1 MKASDMLRNN
11 NGLKT
16 TQSVLNKQQSGVD
29 AAQKVAQAPVFTQ
42 QQLDAAGKKVDQ
54 MNAATPQNETPTMK
68 AAREKT
74 IATQQAIANG
84 VDVNQGATS
93 DEEDKPSVPIV
104 KKEDLK
110 PQPKQLSYADMY
122 KILNPEL
129 NETAEQRANRE
140 KKERTKARIAAL
152 GDGLRALSNI
162 YFATKGAKV
171 VHNPESDMT
180 KAVNKRKAYMDAQR
194 EKNRAS
200 WLAGYQRALALDEE
214 ARKNNLTLAEQMRYH
229 DMQNDINKVKADQG
243 QQKIDQGQQRI
254 DQGNRRLDLS
264 ELKYT
269 NDAEY
274 KDNQLKIKKMLA
286 DGQISHWA
294 AQDAIAR
301 LREGRIANKA
311 QKSSG
316 GNKTTAGYWYEYYD
330 LMDTPEG
337 QKKINEL
344 KRRLRI
350 KNVTQTNVRYI
361 MDRLKGRRSST
372 TGGTSTRGGTSSGGG
387 KHTTHKAGGSSSA
400 GGKKKTG
407 VKW

>member
-29 AAQKVAQAPVFTQ
+29 AAQKVAQTQAPVFTQ

-54 MNAATPQNETPTMK
+54 MNAATPTDDAMK
-68 AAREKT
+68 AARAKT

-84 VDVNQGATS
+84 VDVNQSAPS

-104 KKEDLK
+104 KKEEPK

-122 KILNPEL
+122 KMLNPEQQ
-129 NETAEQRANRE
+129 ETAEQRANRE

-162 YFATKGAKV
+162 YFATNGAKV
-171 VHNPESDMT
+171 VHNSESDMT

-243 QQKIDQGQQRI
+243 QQRINQNQQKID
-254 DQGNRRLDLS
+254 LS
-264 ELKYT
+264 KLKYT

-294 AQDAIAR
+294 AQNALAR

-316 GNKTTAGYWYEYYD
+316 GNQTTAGYWYEYYD
-330 LMDTPEG
+330 MMDTPEG

-344 KRRLRI
+344 KRKLRI
-350 KNVTQTNVRYI
+350 KNVTQTNVRYL
-361 MDRLKGRRSST
+361 MDRLKGRSSST
-372 TGGTSTRGGTSSGGG
+372 GGGSTSSGGG

>member
-29 AAQKVAQAPVFTQ
+29 AAQKASPEQMNMSTAQAMLQ
-42 QQLDAAGKKVDQ
+42 GKGEQLTPPKDAH
-54 MNAATPQNETPTMK
+54 E
-68 AAREKT
+68 
-74 IATQQAIANG
+74 QASR
-84 VDVNQGATS
+84 VNQQTAEGMPNGSIPT
-93 DEEDKPSVPIV
+93 DKPSVPIV
-104 KKEDLK
+104 KKDE

-122 KILNPEL
+122 KMLNPERE
-129 NETAEQRANRE
+129 ETAEQRANRE

-162 YFATKGAKV
+162 YFSTKGARV
-171 VHNPESDMT
+171 VHNPDLDIT
-180 KAVNKRKAYMDAQR
+180 KVVNKRKEYMDAQR
-194 EKNRAS
+194 ERNRAA
-200 WLAGYQRALALDEE
+200 WLTGYQRAMALDEE
-214 ARKNNLTLAEQMRYH
+214 ARKNNLTLAEQIRYH
-229 DMQNDINKVKADQG
+229 DMMNDNNKAKNDL
-243 QQKIDQGQQRI
+243 GQQRI

-294 AQDAIAR
+294 AQDALAR

-330 LMDTPEG
+330 MMDTSEG

-344 KRRLRI
+344 KRKLRI

-361 MDRLKGRRSST
+361 MDRLKGRSSSV
-372 TGGTSTRGGTSSGGG
+372 GGGKSSGGG

-400 GGKKKTG
+400 NGRTLHGIK
-407 VKW
+407 

>member
-1 MKASDMLRNN
+1 MKASDMLRQN

-29 AAQKVAQAPVFTQ
+29 AAQKVAQTKAPVFTQ
-42 QQLDAAGKKVDQ
+42 QQLDAAGKKIDQ
-54 MNAATPQNETPTMK
+54 MNAATPTDGAMK
-68 AAREKT
+68 AARAKT

-84 VDVNQGATS
+84 VDVNQSVPS

-104 KKEDLK
+104 KKEEQK

-122 KILNPEL
+122 KMLNPEQV
-129 NETAEQRANRE
+129 ETAEQKERRE
-140 KKERTKARIAAL
+140 KKERTKARIAAI

-171 VHNPESDMT
+171 VHNPESDIT
-180 KAVNKRKAYMDAQR
+180 NEVNKRKAYIDAQM

-214 ARKNNLTLAEQMRYH
+214 ARNNDLTLAEQIRYH
-229 DMQNDINKVKADQG
+229 NMLNENNKIKAE
-243 QQKIDQGQQRI
+243 QGQQRI

-264 ELKYT
+264 KIKYT

-294 AQDAIAR
+294 AQDALAK

-316 GNKTTAGYWYEYYD
+316 GNQTTAGYWYEYYD
-330 LMDTPEG
+330 MMDTPDG

-361 MDRLKGRRSST
+361 MDRLKGRISSA
-372 TGGTSTRGGTSSGGG
+372 GGGRSSGGG

>member
-29 AAQKVAQAPVFTQ
+29 AANKVAQTQAPVFTQ

-54 MNAATPQNETPTMK
+54 INVATPQNETPAMK

-84 VDVNQGATS
+84 VDVNQNAAS
-93 DEEDKPSVPIV
+93 EEEDKPSIPIV
-104 KKEDLK
+104 KKEEQK
-110 PQPKQLSYADMY
+110 PQPKRLSYADMY

-140 KKERTKARIAAL
+140 KKERAKARIAAT
-152 GDGLRALSNI
+152 GDGLRALANI
-162 YFATKGAKV
+162 FFATNGAKV

-180 KAVNKRKAYMDAQR
+180 KAINKRKAYMDAQR

-200 WLAGYQRALALDEE
+200 WLTGYQRALALDEE

-229 DMQNDINKVKADQG
+229 DMQNDINKVKN
-243 QQKIDQGQQRI
+243 DQGQQRI

-274 KDNQLKIKKMLA
+274 KDNQMKIKKMLA

-294 AQDAIAR
+294 AQDALAR

-316 GNKTTAGYWYEYYD
+316 GNQTTAGYWYEYYD

-337 QKKINEL
+337 QKKINEI
-344 KRRLRI
+344 KRKLRI

-372 TGGTSTRGGTSSGGG
+372 GGTSSGGG
-387 KHTTHKAGGSSSA
+387 ASSGGGKKTTHKAGGSSSA

>member
-1 MKASDMLRNN
+1 MKVSDMLRNN

-29 AAQKVAQAPVFTQ
+29 AAQKVAQTQAPVFTQ

-54 MNAATPQNETPTMK
+54 MNAATPQNETPAMK

-74 IATQQAIANG
+74 IATQKAIANG
-84 VDVNQGATS
+84 VDVNQDEAS
-93 DEEDKPSVPIV
+93 EEEDKPSVPIV
-104 KKEDLK
+104 KKEETK

-162 YFATKGAKV
+162 YFATNGAKV

-200 WLAGYQRALALDEE
+200 WLTGYQRALALDEE

-229 DMQNDINKVKADQG
+229 DMQNDINKVKN
-243 QQKIDQGQQRI
+243 DQGQQRI

-274 KDNQLKIKKMLA
+274 KDNQMKIKKMLA

-294 AQDAIAR
+294 AQDALAR

-316 GNKTTAGYWYEYYD
+316 GNQTTAGYWYEYYD

-337 QKKINEL
+337 QKKINEI
-344 KRRLRI
+344 KRKLRI

-361 MDRLKGRRSST
+361 MDRLKGRRSP
-372 TGGTSTRGGTSSGGG
+372 TGGGGASSSGG

>member
-29 AAQKVAQAPVFTQ
+29 AAQKASPEQMNMNTAQAMLHGKQ
-42 QQLDAAGKKVDQ
+42 EQLTPPKDAHEQ
-54 MNAATPQNETPTMK
+54 
-68 AAREKT
+68 AARMN
-74 IATQQAIANG
+74 QQTAEGMLNG
-84 VDVNQGATS
+84 SIPT
-93 DEEDKPSVPIV
+93 DKPSVPIV
-104 KKEDLK
+104 KKDE

-122 KILNPEL
+122 KMLNPERE
-129 NETAEQRANRE
+129 ETAEQKANRE

-162 YFATKGAKV
+162 YFSTKGAKV
-171 VHNPESDMT
+171 IHNPESDMT
-180 KAVNKRKAYMDAQR
+180 KVVNKRKEYMDAQR
-194 EKNRAS
+194 EKNRAA
-200 WLAGYQRALALDEE
+200 WLTGYQRAMALDEE
-214 ARKNNLTLAEQMRYH
+214 ARKNNLTLAEQIRYH
-229 DMQNDINKVKADQG
+229 DMQNEINKTKN
-243 QQKIDQGQQRI
+243 DQGQQRI
-254 DQGNRRLDLS
+254 DQNQQKIDLS
-264 ELKYT
+264 KLKYT

-274 KDNQLKIKKMLA
+274 KDNQLKIRKMLA
-286 DGQISHWA
+286 DGKISHWA
-294 AQDAIAR
+294 AQDALAR
-301 LREGRIANKA
+301 LREERIANKA

-316 GNKTTAGYWYEYYD
+316 GNQTTAGYWYEYYD

-344 KRRLRI
+344 KRKLRI

-361 MDRLKGRRSST
+361 MDRLKGRSSST
-372 TGGTSTRGGTSSGGG
+372 GGGASSGGG

>member
-1 MKASDMLRNN
+1 MKVSDMLRNN

-29 AAQKVAQAPVFTQ
+29 AANKVAQTQAPVFTQ

-54 MNAATPQNETPTMK
+54 MNAATPQNETPAMK

-84 VDVNQGATS
+84 VDVNQDAAS
-93 DEEDKPSVPIV
+93 DEEDKLSVPIV
-104 KKEDLK
+104 KKEETK

-200 WLAGYQRALALDEE
+200 WLTGYQRALALDEE

-229 DMQNDINKVKADQG
+229 DMQNDINKVKN
-243 QQKIDQGQQRI
+243 DQGQQRI

-294 AQDAIAR
+294 AQDALAR

-316 GNKTTAGYWYEYYD
+316 GNQTTAGYWYEYYD

-337 QKKINEL
+337 QKKINEI
-344 KRRLRI
+344 KRKLRI

-372 TGGTSTRGGTSSGGG
+372 GGGGASSGGS
-387 KHTTHKAGGSSSA
+387 KNTTHKAGGSSSA

-407 VKW
+407 VNW

>member
-11 NGLKT
+11 NGLNT

-29 AAQKVAQAPVFTQ
+29 AAQKVAQTQAPVFTQ

-54 MNAATPQNETPTMK
+54 MNAATPTDDAMK
-68 AAREKT
+68 AARAKT

-84 VDVNQGATS
+84 VDVNQSAPN

-104 KKEDLK
+104 KKEESK

-122 KILNPEL
+122 KILNPEM

-152 GDGLRALSNI
+152 GDGLRALS
-162 YFATKGAKV
+162 TKGAKV

-180 KAVNKRKAYMDAQR
+180 KVVNKRKAYMDEQR
-194 EKNRAS
+194 QKNQAA
-200 WLAGYQRALALDEE
+200 WLTGYQRALALDEE

-243 QQKIDQGQQRI
+243 QQRI

-264 ELKYT
+264 EIKYT

-294 AQDAIAR
+294 AQDALAR
-301 LREGRIANKA
+301 LREGRISNKA

-316 GNKTTAGYWYEYYD
+316 GNQTTAGYWYEYYD

-344 KRRLRI
+344 KRKLRI
-350 KNVTQTNVRYI
+350 KNVTQTNVRYL

-387 KHTTHKAGGSSSA
+387 KHTTHKAGGSSA

>member
-1 MKASDMLRNN
+1 MKASDMLRSN

-29 AAQKVAQAPVFTQ
+29 AAQKVAQTQAPVFTQ

-54 MNAATPQNETPTMK
+54 MNAATPTDDAMK
-68 AAREKT
+68 AARAKT

-84 VDVNQGATS
+84 VDVNQNASS

-104 KKEDLK
+104 KKEE
-110 PQPKQLSYADMY
+110 PAVEQPKQLSYADMY
-122 KILNPEL
+122 KILNPEM

-140 KKERTKARIAAL
+140 KNERAKARIAAT
-152 GDGLRALSNI
+152 GDGLRALANI
-162 YFATKGAKV
+162 FFATKGAKV

-229 DMQNDINKVKADQG
+229 DMQNDINKVKN
-243 QQKIDQGQQRI
+243 DQGQQRI

-264 ELKYT
+264 KMKYQT
-269 NDAEY
+269 DADY
-274 KDNQLKIKKMLA
+274 KKAVLAIKKALA
-286 DGQISHWA
+286 DGQISHWQ
-294 AQDAIAR
+294 AQEAIQRMNAETGR
-301 LREGRIANKA
+301 LRANKSGSGGSRTGSYSGEVDEYMDLMEKDPEGMAEAAKEVRKMGYSPKTAAGKKA
-311 QKSSG
+311 QKIAYQRKHG
-316 GNKTTAGYWYEYYD
+316 
-330 LMDTPEG
+330 
-337 QKKINEL
+337 
-344 KRRLRI
+344 
-350 KNVTQTNVRYI
+350 
-361 MDRLKGRRSST
+361 KGKQNH
-372 TGGTSTRGGTSSGGG
+372 TSSSN
-387 KHTTHKAGGSSSA
+387 K

>member
-29 AAQKVAQAPVFTQ
+29 AAQKVAQTQAPVFTQ

-54 MNAATPQNETPTMK
+54 MNAATPTDDAMK
-68 AAREKT
+68 AARAKT

-84 VDVNQGATS
+84 VDVNQSAQI

-104 KKEDLK
+104 KKEEPK

-122 KILNPEL
+122 KILNPEQQ
-129 NETAEQRANRE
+129 ETAEQRANRE

-243 QQKIDQGQQRI
+243 QQRINQNQQKID
-254 DQGNRRLDLS
+254 LS
-264 ELKYT
+264 KLKYT

-274 KDNQLKIKKMLA
+274 KDNQMKIKKMLA

-294 AQDAIAR
+294 AQDALAR

-316 GNKTTAGYWYEYYD
+316 GKQTTAGYWYEYYD
-330 LMDTPEG
+330 MMDTPEG
-337 QKKINEL
+337 QKKINEI
-344 KRRLRI
+344 KRKLRI

-361 MDRLKGRRSST
+361 MDRLKGRSSST
-372 TGGTSTRGGTSSGGG
+372 GGGGASSGGG

>member
-1 MKASDMLRNN
+1 MKASEMLRNN

-29 AAQKVAQAPVFTQ
+29 AAQKANAEQINMNTAQAMLHGKEEQLTPPKDAHEQAVRMNQ
-42 QQLDAAGKKVDQ
+42 QTAEGML
-54 MNAATPQNETPTMK
+54 
-68 AAREKT
+68 
-74 IATQQAIANG
+74 NG
-84 VDVNQGATS
+84 S
-93 DEEDKPSVPIV
+93 IPMDKPSVPIV
-104 KKEDLK
+104 KKDEPK
-110 PQPKQLSYADMY
+110 PLPKQLSYADMY
-122 KILNPEL
+122 KMLNPEL

-243 QQKIDQGQQRI
+243 QQRI

-264 ELKYT
+264 KMKYDT
-269 NDAEY
+269 DADY
-274 KDNQLKIKKMLA
+274 KKSILAIKKALA
-286 DGQISHWA
+286 DGQISHWQAQEAIQRINA
-294 AQDAIAR
+294 AT
-301 LREGRIANKA
+301 GRIRANKSGSGSSRRGSYSGEVDEYMDLMEKDPEGMAEAAKEVKKMGYSPKTAAGKKA
-311 QKSSG
+311 QKIAYQRKHG
-316 GNKTTAGYWYEYYD
+316 KTK
-330 LMDTPEG
+330 
-337 QKKINEL
+337 QNH
-344 KRRLRI
+344 
-350 KNVTQTNVRYI
+350 
-361 MDRLKGRRSST
+361 
-372 TGGTSTRGGTSSGGG
+372 TSSNN
-387 KHTTHKAGGSSSA
+387 

-407 VKW
+407 VNW

>member
-29 AAQKVAQAPVFTQ
+29 AAQKANAEQINMNTAQAMLHGKEEQLTPPKDAHEQAVRMNQ
-42 QQLDAAGKKVDQ
+42 QTAEGML
-54 MNAATPQNETPTMK
+54 
-68 AAREKT
+68 
-74 IATQQAIANG
+74 NG
-84 VDVNQGATS
+84 S
-93 DEEDKPSVPIV
+93 IPMDKPSVPIV
-104 KKEDLK
+104 KKEE
-110 PQPKQLSYADMY
+110 PAEQPKQLSYAEMY
-122 KILNPEL
+122 KILNPEHQ
-129 NETAEQRANRE
+129 ETEEQRANRE

-152 GDGLRALSNI
+152 GDGLRALANI
-162 YFATKGAKV
+162 FFAMNGAKV

-229 DMQNDINKVKADQG
+229 DMQNEINKVKN
-243 QQKIDQGQQRI
+243 DQGQQRI
-254 DQGNRRLDLS
+254 DQGNRRLELS

-294 AQDAIAR
+294 AQDALAR
-301 LREGRIANKA
+301 LREGRISNKA

-330 LMDTPEG
+330 MMDTTEG

-344 KRRLRI
+344 KRKLRI

-361 MDRLKGRRSST
+361 MDRLKGRSSSA
-372 TGGTSTRGGTSSGGG
+372 GGGKSSGGG
-387 KHTTHKAGGSSSA
+387 KHTTHKAGGSSA

>member
-1 MKASDMLRNN
+1 MGLADYLRTN

-29 AAQKVAQAPVFTQ
+29 AVHKASPEQINMNTAQAMLHGKEEQLTPPKDAHEQAVRMNQ
-42 QQLDAAGKKVDQ
+42 QTSEGML
-54 MNAATPQNETPTMK
+54 
-68 AAREKT
+68 
-74 IATQQAIANG
+74 NG
-84 VDVNQGATS
+84 S
-93 DEEDKPSVPIV
+93 IPIV
-104 KKEDLK
+104 KKEEPK
-110 PQPKQLSYADMY
+110 SEPKQEPEKKQLTYAEMY
-122 KILNPEL
+122 KMLNPADSESP
-129 NETAEQRANRE
+129 EQRAQRE
-140 KKERTKARIAAL
+140 KNEKRKARIAAL
-152 GDGLRALSNI
+152 GDGLRALADI
-162 YFATKGAKV
+162 YFASKGAKV

-180 KAVNKRKAYMDAQR
+180 AAINKRKAYMDAQR
-194 EKNRAS
+194 EKNRAA
-200 WLAGYQRALALDEE
+200 WQAGYQRALALDEE

-229 DMQNDINKVKADQG
+229 DMQNDINKVKA
-243 QQKIDQGQQRI
+243 DQGQQRI

-294 AQDAIAR
+294 AQDALAR

-330 LMDTPEG
+330 MMDTPEG

-344 KRRLRI
+344 KRKLRI

-361 MDRLKGRRSST
+361 MDRLKGRSSST
-372 TGGTSTRGGTSSGGG
+372 GGGTSSGGG
-387 KHTTHKAGGSSSA
+387 KHTTHKAGGSSA

>member
-29 AAQKVAQAPVFTQ
+29 AAQKVAQTQAPVFTQ

-54 MNAATPQNETPTMK
+54 MNAATPTDDAMK
-68 AAREKT
+68 AARAKT

-84 VDVNQGATS
+84 VDVNQGAPS

-104 KKEDLK
+104 KKEEPK

-122 KILNPEL
+122 KMLNPEQ

-214 ARKNNLTLAEQMRYH
+214 ARKNNLTLGEQIRH
-229 DMQNDINKVKADQG
+229 NVENEGIAKTKLDQS
-243 QQKIDQGQQRI
+243 QQRI
-254 DQGNRRLDLS
+254 DINRMRI
-264 ELKYT
+264 T
-269 NDAEY
+269 NQQEY
-274 KDNQLKIKKMLA
+274 NQ
-286 DGQISHWA
+286 
-294 AQDAIAR
+294 AR
-301 LREGRIANKA
+301 LELDRLLKENRISQGEKELAIKLLNAQARQIAANK
-311 QKSSG
+311 SG
-316 GNKTTAGYWYEYYD
+316 GGRGSRGGSSKEDWDSEYLKLNGEYPSEVANASETVAKGGIKPNTTAGRK
-330 LMDTPEG
+330 
-337 QKKINEL
+337 QVVKIVRKKIAH
-344 KRRLRI
+344 
-350 KNVTQTNVRYI
+350 
-361 MDRLKGRRSST
+361 KG
-372 TGGTSTRGGTSSGGG
+372 
-387 KHTTHKAGGSSSA
+387 GGSSHGGGYSST

-407 VKW
+407 VNWIK

>member
-29 AAQKVAQAPVFTQ
+29 AAQKVAQTQAPVFTQ

-68 AAREKT
+68 AARAKT

-84 VDVNQGATS
+84 VDVNQGVPS

-104 KKEDLK
+104 KKEE
-110 PQPKQLSYADMY
+110 PSEQPKQLSYADMY

-200 WLAGYQRALALDEE
+200 WLAGYQRALVLDEE

-229 DMQNDINKVKADQG
+229 DNVDRVNREKVMLDQMRIEQQDEYNKGK
-243 QQKIDQGQQRI
+243 
-254 DQGNRRLDLS
+254 LS
-264 ELKYT
+264 
-269 NDAEY
+269 
-274 KDNQLKIKKMLA
+274 NQE
-286 DGQISHWA
+286 S
-294 AQDAIAR
+294 
-301 LREGRIANKA
+301 ANKETVRHHKEQESTSRKNANANVTRA
-311 QKSSG
+311 QKAG
-316 GNKTTAGYWYEYYD
+316 KNK
-330 LMDTPEG
+330 
-337 QKKINEL
+337 
-344 KRRLRI
+344 
-350 KNVTQTNVRYI
+350 
-361 MDRLKGRRSST
+361 
-372 TGGTSTRGGTSSGGG
+372 
-387 KHTTHKAGGSSSA
+387 GGSSKENYNKTLA
-400 GGKKKTG
+400 GLTTKDPNG
-407 VKW
+407 VREVTRSLKRAGVPQNAETIVEAYREQKGSSSSNGRTLHGIK

>member
-29 AAQKVAQAPVFTQ
+29 AAQKASPEQMNMNTAQAMLQ
-42 QQLDAAGKKVDQ
+42 GKGEQLTPPKDA
-54 MNAATPQNETPTMK
+54 NEQ
-68 AAREKT
+68 AARMN
-74 IATQQAIANG
+74 QQTAEGILNG
-84 VDVNQGATS
+84 SIPT
-93 DEEDKPSVPIV
+93 DKPSVPIV
-104 KKEDLK
+104 KKEEQK
-110 PQPKQLSYADMY
+110 PQTKKLSYADMY
-122 KILNPEL
+122 KMLNPERE
-129 NETAEQRANRE
+129 ETAEQKANRE
-140 KKERTKARIAAL
+140 RKERTKARIAAL
-152 GDGLRALSNI
+152 ADGLRALSNI

-243 QQKIDQGQQRI
+243 QQRI

-264 ELKYT
+264 KMKYQT
-269 NDAEY
+269 DADY
-274 KDNQLKIKKMLA
+274 KKAVFAIKKALA
-286 DGQISHWA
+286 DGQISHWQAQEAIQRINA
-294 AQDAIAR
+294 AT
-301 LREGRIANKA
+301 GRIRANKSGSGSSRKGSYSGEVDEYMDLMEKDPEGMAEAAREVKKMGYSPKTAAGKKA
-311 QKSSG
+311 QKIAYQRKHG
-316 GNKTTAGYWYEYYD
+316 
-330 LMDTPEG
+330 
-337 QKKINEL
+337 
-344 KRRLRI
+344 
-350 KNVTQTNVRYI
+350 
-361 MDRLKGRRSST
+361 KGKQNN
-372 TGGTSTRGGTSSGGG
+372 TSS
-387 KHTTHKAGGSSSA
+387 SNN

>member
-16 TQSVLNKQQSGVD
+16 TQSVLYKQQSGVD
-29 AAQKVAQAPVFTQ
+29 AAQKVAQTQAPVFTQ

-54 MNAATPQNETPTMK
+54 MNAATPQNETPAMK

-84 VDVNQGATS
+84 VDVNQNAAS
-93 DEEDKPSVPIV
+93 EEEDKPSVPIV
-104 KKEDLK
+104 KKDEQK

-122 KILNPEL
+122 KMLNPEL
-129 NETAEQRANRE
+129 NETAEQMANRE

-162 YFATKGAKV
+162 YFATNGAKV

-200 WLAGYQRALALDEE
+200 WLTGYQRALALDEE

-229 DMQNDINKVKADQG
+229 DMQNDINKVKNG
-243 QQKIDQGQQRI
+243 QGQQRI

-274 KDNQLKIKKMLA
+274 KDNQMKIKKMLA

-294 AQDAIAR
+294 AQDALAR

-311 QKSSG
+311 QKYSG
-316 GNKTTAGYWYEYYD
+316 GNQTTAGYWYEYYD

-337 QKKINEL
+337 QKKINEI
-344 KRRLRI
+344 KRKLRI

-361 MDRLKGRRSST
+361 MDRLKGRRSP
-372 TGGTSTRGGTSSGGG
+372 TGGGGASSGGG
-387 KHTTHKAGGSSSA
+387 KHTTHKASSSSSS